1 MANPSSSHHR
11 DRERERERHHHHR
24 TISSTTLLL
33 VLSLILAVL
42 AVMLSLPSNRNSAA
56 NQSAEVAAGS
66 DNGSG
71 LWTYL
76 SPRRSQA
83 LVAREHEVAVRE
95 AEVAKREA
103 ELLAGSVAGMP
114 IPTPSLATCIP
125 CSTTYTQPPE
135 TIIKEVFREVETI
148 GGGRSP
154 AEIRMEDV
162 MQREEHV
169 SEREKEVGKREET
182 IGKRET
188 DASRRENWIMEQLMS
203 VPPLRRSSSR
213 R

>member
-1 MANPSSSHHR
+1 
-11 DRERERERHHHHR
+11 
-24 TISSTTLLL
+24 
-33 VLSLILAVL
+33 
-42 AVMLSLPSNRNSAA
+42 MLSLPSNRNPAA
-56 NQSAEVAAGS
+56 VSQSAEVAGS
-66 DNGSG
+66 ENGSG

-103 ELLAGSVAGMP
+103 ELLAGSIAGMP
-114 IPTPSLATCIP
+114 IPTTSLSTCIP
-125 CSTTYTQPPE
+125 CSTTFTAHPE

-148 GGGRSP
+148 GGSRPPS
-154 AEIRMEDV
+154 EIRMEDV

-169 SEREKEVGKREET
+169 SDREKEVGKREET

-188 DASRRENWIMEQLMS
+188 DASRRENWIMEQLIALGNDPAPVTVETEEYVYDAPRNRK
-203 VPPLRRSSSR
+203 VPPFSR
-213 R
+213 REP